1 MDISIRGLFGYFD
14 YDISVQDGGITI
26 LTGPN
31 GFGKSTIIRCLEAI
45 ANSNLSFFLGL
56 DFEKIVISDSD
67 INKNL
72 KIINK
77 EDALIINEKKI
88 DKRNVR
94 YLMRGVNLEKEID
107 DFSQALSYQKVLR
120 EMKEILKDVKLIQEQ
135 RLIKNLMPRRTIDR
149 EGIKRH
155 ASARGVI
162 EQIREVPN
170 KLYEKMQE
178 VEKRYSQVSNE
189 LDSTYPER
197 LFRQN
202 EGVNEEEFQ
211 EKLQLMSDKVNKLN
225 KYGISK
231 VKGLKNV
238 NFRTEDARA
247 LKIYFEDF
255 DQKYQEYKEFIE
267 CLELFVKIVNK
278 RFKFKYIEVTND
290 VGLRVVDEKHGHPIP
305 LSKLSSGEQE
315 IIVLFYELLF
325 EVPKG
330 TLLLIDEPEISLH
343 ITWQRLFMEDLE
355 QIVKMK
361 SVTVIVATHSPQMI
375 SGNRQRQIDLGELYK
390 NGLYQRK

>member
-149 EGIKRH
+149 DGIKRH
-155 ASARGVI
+155 VAARGVI

-238 NFRTEDARA
+238 SFRTEDARA

-290 VGLRVVDEKHGHPIP
+290 VGLRVVDEKQGHPIP